1 MNAVQLLGNLGRDP
15 IIRATKTGKAVAS
28 FSIAVSRIYTT
39 PQGEQRE
46 LTDWINIVAWGPL
59 AEAVRSELKKESRVF
74 VAGRISTR
82 SYDAQD
88 GTKRY
93 VTEVVAETICRQLQ
107 APSDNGQSYGNGQYS
122 GGQQG
127 GSQHGNFGQFGQA
140 RQEQPPMEQEN
151 LPFNQG
157 NAPFLAGNKDEDITF

>member
-15 IIRATKTGKAVAS
+15 VIRATRTGKAVAS

-59 AEAVRSELKKESRVF
+59 AEAVRSELKKGSRVF

-107 APSDNGQSYGNGQYS
+107 APSNNGQTYGNGQYS

-140 RQEQPPMEQEN
+140 RQEQPTMEQEN
-151 LPFNQG
+151 LPFGQG
-157 NAPFLAGNKDEDITF
+157 NAPFPAGNKDEDIPF